1 MNALIEKQALKELVD
16 TFSNLADEKKV
27 AEQMPLFTENAVVN
41 TYIGGKLVFA
51 MTGRAEIEHVFS
63 TFLAPFHTV
72 YHLNGQFTVT
82 DLQADSAAAITY
94 CQVHLVEEK
103 DGKNLMQSHSVRY
116 QDRYVKQDGQWLIAH
131 RVANFMISDT
141 RELGASA

>member
-1 MNALIEKQALKELVD
+1 MNTLIEKQALKELVD

-27 AEQMPLFTENAVVN
+27 AEQMPLFTEDAQVN

-51 MTGRAEIEHVFS
+51 MQGRAEIENVFS
-63 TFLAPFHTV
+63 TFLTPFHTV

-82 DLQADSAAAITY
+82 DLQADSAQAITY
-94 CQVHLVEEK
+94 CQVHLVEKK
-103 DGKNLMQSHSVRY
+103 DGQNLMHSHSVRY

-141 RELGASA
+141 RVLGAAA

>member
-41 TYIGGKLVFA
+41 TYIGGELVFA
-51 MTGRAEIEHVFS
+51 MTGRAEIENVFS

-103 DGKNLMQSHSVRY
+103 DGKNLMHRHSVRY

-141 RELGASA
+141 RELGTSA

>member
-27 AEQMPLFTENAVVN
+27 AEQMPLFTADAAVN
-41 TYIGGKLVFA
+41 TYIGGELVFA
-51 MTGRAEIEHVFS
+51 MTGCAEIEKVFRS
-63 TFLAPFHTV
+63 FLAPFHTV

-82 DLQADSAAAITY
+82 NLQADSAEAITY

-103 DGKNLMQSHSVRY
+103 DGKNIMQSHSVRY
-116 QDRYVKQDGQWLIAH
+116 QDRYVKQDGKWLIAH
-131 RVANFMISDT
+131 RVANFMTSET
-141 RELGASA
+141 RELVAAA

>member
-41 TYIGGKLVFA
+41 TYIGGELVFA
-51 MTGRAEIEHVFS
+51 MTGRAEIENVFS

-94 CQVHLVEEK
+94 YQVHLVEEK
-103 DGKNLMQSHSVRY
+103 DGKNLMHSHSVRY

-141 RELGASA
+141 RELGTSA

>member
-41 TYIGGKLVFA
+41 TYIGGELVFA
-51 MTGRAEIEHVFS
+51 MKGRSEIEHVFS

-103 DGKNLMQSHSVRY
+103 DGKNLMHSHSVRY
-116 QDRYVKQDGQWLIAH
+116 QDRYVKRDGQWLIAH

-141 RELGASA
+141 RELGTSA

>member
-27 AEQMPLFTENAVVN
+27 AEQMPLFTADAVVN
-41 TYIGGKLVFA
+41 TYIGGELVFA
-51 MTGRAEIEHVFS
+51 MTGRAEIEKVFS

-82 DLQADSAAAITY
+82 NLQADSAEAITY

-103 DGKNLMQSHSVRY
+103 DGKNIMQSHSVRY
-116 QDRYVKQDGQWLIAH
+116 QDRYVKQDGKWLIAH
-131 RVANFMISDT
+131 RIANFMISET
-141 RELGASA
+141 RMLNANS

>member
-1 MNALIEKQALKELVD
+1 MNRLIEKQALKELVD

-27 AEQMPLFTENAVVN
+27 AEQMPLFTADAQVN
-41 TYIGGKLVFA
+41 TYIGGKRVFA
-51 MTGRAEIEHVFS
+51 MTGRAEIENVFS
-63 TFLAPFHTV
+63 TFLTSFHTV

-82 DLQADSAAAITY
+82 DLQADSAQAITY
-94 CQVHLVEEK
+94 CQVHLVEKK
-103 DGKNLMQSHSVRY
+103 DGQNLMHSHSVRY

-141 RELGASA
+141 RVLGAAA

>member
-41 TYIGGKLVFA
+41 TYIGGELVFA
-51 MTGRAEIEHVFS
+51 MTGRAEIENVFS

-103 DGKNLMQSHSVRY
+103 DGKNLMHSHSVRY
-116 QDRYVKQDGQWLIAH
+116 QDRYVKQDGKWLIAH
-131 RVANFMISDT
+131 RIANFMISET
-141 RELGASA
+141 RELVAAA

>member
-1 MNALIEKQALKELVD
+1 MNTLIEKQALKELVD

-27 AEQMPLFTENAVVN
+27 AEQMPLFTADAVVN
-41 TYIGGKLVFA
+41 TYIGGELVFA
-51 MTGRAEIEHVFS
+51 MTGRAEIEKVFS

-82 DLQADSAAAITY
+82 NLQTDSAEAITY

-103 DGKNLMQSHSVRY
+103 DGKNIVQSHSVRY
-116 QDRYVKQDGQWLIAH
+116 LDRYVKQDGKWLIAH
-131 RVANFMISDT
+131 RIANFMISET
-141 RELGASA
+141 RMLNANA

>member
-41 TYIGGKLVFA
+41 TYIGGELVFA

-63 TFLAPFHTV
+63 TFLTPFHTV

-82 DLQADSAAAITY
+82 DLQADS
-94 CQVHLVEEK
+94 
-103 DGKNLMQSHSVRY
+103 G
-116 QDRYVKQDGQWLIAH
+116 
-131 RVANFMISDT
+131 SDY
-141 RELGASA
+141 LLPSAFGGRKRRQKPHAQPQRALSRPLCEAGR

>member
-41 TYIGGKLVFA
+41 TYIGGELVFA
-51 MTGRAEIEHVFS
+51 MTGRAEIENVFS

-103 DGKNLMQSHSVRY
+103 DGKNLMHSHSVRY

-141 RELGASA
+141 RELNVNA

>member
-1 MNALIEKQALKELVD
+1 MHTLMEKQALKELVD

-27 AEQMPLFTENAVVN
+27 AEQMPLFTPDAVVN
-41 TYIGGKLVFA
+41 TYIGGERVFA
-51 MTGRAEIEHVFS
+51 MSGRAEIEHVFS

-72 YHLNGQFTVT
+72 YHLNGQFTVS

-103 DGKNLMQSHSVRY
+103 DGKNIMHSHSVRY
-116 QDRYVKQDGQWLIAH
+116 NDRYVKQDGKWLIAH

-141 RELGASA
+141 RELGTA

>member
-1 MNALIEKQALKELVD
+1 MNQMIEKQALKELVD

-51 MTGRAEIEHVFS
+51 MTGRAEIENVFS
-63 TFLAPFHTV
+63 SFLAPFHTV

-103 DGKNLMQSHSVRY
+103 DGKNIMQSHSVRY
-116 QDRYVKQDGQWLIAH
+116 QDRYVKQDGKWLIAH
-131 RVANFMISDT
+131 RIANFMISET
-141 RELGASA
+141 RMLNANS

>member
-16 TFSNLADEKKV
+16 TFSNQADEKKV

-41 TYIGGKLVFA
+41 TYIGGELVFA

-63 TFLAPFHTV
+63 TFLTPFHTV

-82 DLQADSAAAITY
+82 DLQADSAEAITY

-103 DGKNLMQSHSVRY
+103 DGKNLMHSHSVRY
-116 QDRYVKQDGQWLIAH
+116 QDRYVKQDGKWLIAH

-141 RELGASA
+141 RELGTSA

>member
-41 TYIGGKLVFA
+41 TYIGGELVFA
-51 MTGRAEIEHVFS
+51 MTGRAEIENVFS

-103 DGKNLMQSHSVRY
+103 DGKNLMHSHSVRY

-141 RELGASA
+141 RELGTSA

>member
-1 MNALIEKQALKELVD
+1 MMSAPRLKTCSAL
-16 TFSNLADEKKV
+16 FS
-27 AEQMPLFTENAVVN
+27 
-41 TYIGGKLVFA
+41 
-51 MTGRAEIEHVFS
+51 RS
-63 TFLAPFHTV
+63 TFHTV

-94 CQVHLVEEK
+94 CRVHLVEEK
-103 DGKNLMQSHSVRY
+103 DGKNLMHSHSVRY

-141 RELGASA
+141 RELGTSA